1 MKRILFSIISIATAL
16 SAFAAEPAAKETP
29 VKDHLQNHFKLYG
42 FIRNYFVYDSRES
55 VSGTGDLFYYL
66 PKDVAYVNKGTEYEM
81 DKNATGSFRFLALT
95 SRLGVDVSGYQI
107 GNVHFGAKIEGDFYA
122 GLSNSSNSNATVY
135 FPGNSKIS
143 GTAQARLRQAYATI
157 TWKELPMCGDQKAS
171 VGLKIGQAWHPMG
184 SDMPHVFSLEAG
196 APFGPFSRTP
206 QVTMDASLGNNWIL
220 SASAIWQ
227 MQYQS
232 AGPVGSSAIYMKY
245 GKTPEVYLGLTYKYK
260 GFLARA
266 GADLVSIKPRV
277 FGTKVVQ
284 TPTEADPS
292 ATTSYTVRVSD
303 RKTSLLYYL
312 YAQYSYKTFSIKAKT
327 TYGEGG
333 EHMNLMSGYAKIGE
347 NPDGSWN
354 YASLRNSS
362 SWLSMSV
369 GKKWQGVL
377 YLGYIKNLG
386 LAKDLGRPLIN
397 STNADNEV
405 PEVYF
410 CSNGFSNINQMYR
423 VNPQLIYNIGKL
435 NVGIEY
441 QWTAV
446 QYGDYKSI
454 KRLGGDDYLQPI
466 KNKDGKDV
474 VDKCL
479 NGRGLAV
486 DNLHWVGNH
495 RVNLMVKYNF

>member
-1 MKRILFSIISIATAL
+1 MKKITILLSLLLCS
-16 SAFAAEPAAKETP
+16 SAFAAEPSPKSETP

-42 FIRNYFVYDSRES
+42 FIRNYFAYDSRES
-55 VSGTGDLFYYL
+55 VSGTADLFYYL
-66 PKDVAYVNKGTEYEM
+66 PKDVNMKDGI
-81 DKNATGSFRFLALT
+81 DINATPSFRFLALT

-122 GLSNSSNSNATVY
+122 GLSSVDAEKNPAVKNF
-135 FPGNSKIS
+135 FPNNTKIM

-157 TWKELPMCGDQKAS
+157 TWKDLPLSKQEKAS

-184 SDMPHVFSLEAG
+184 ADMPHLFSLEAG

-206 QVTMDASLGNNWIL
+206 QVTMDAGLGKNWVI
-220 SASAIWQ
+220 SASALWQ

-232 AGPVGSSAIYMKY
+232 AGTVGTSAIYMKY
-245 GKTPEVYLGLTYKYK
+245 GCTPEVYAAVAFKTKD
-260 GFLARA
+260 FLVRA
-266 GADLVSIKPRV
+266 GVDMVSIKPRV
-277 FGTKVVQ
+277 LGTVPA
-284 TPTEADPS
+284 PTTEDP
-292 ATTSYTVRVSD
+292 AAVKTVKVSD

-312 YAQYSYKTFSIKAKT
+312 YAQYSYKSFAIKAKT

-333 EHMNLMSGYAKIGE
+333 EHMNLMSGYAKVGE

-354 YASLRNSS
+354 YASMRNSS

-377 YLGYIKNLG
+377 FVGYVKNLG
-386 LAKDLGRPLIN
+386 LAKEASMPLAK
-397 STNADNEV
+397 SD
-405 PEVYF
+405 VYF

-423 VNPQLIYNIGKL
+423 INPQFVYNIGKL

-446 QYGDYKSI
+446 QYGEYQKNVYELGADPVISLD
-454 KRLGGDDYLQPI
+454 KRA
-466 KNKDGKDV
+466 
-474 VDKCL
+474 
-479 NGRGLAV
+479 LATEG
-486 DNLHWVGNH
+486 LHWVGNH
-495 RVNLMVKYNF
+495 RVNMMVKFNF